1 MNEEAKTNRL
11 DYNNPTTR
19 AERGQNLGK
28 KTAELACR
36 AGLIAIKTKADHNQ
50 MPAIERVM
58 NDTSLYKTV
67 ENEITQAVSMA
78 THPLDNRPAVARTA
92 ASAVVAVLK
101 NRLHEEKVDI
111 SDGTEKAAWG
121 AIEPAILAA
130 DTEGFSTNTAGT
142 SR

>member
-1 MNEEAKTNRL
+1 MNEETKTNRL

-36 AGLIAIKTKADHNQ
+36 AGLTAIKTKADHNQ
-50 MPAIERVM
+50 MPAIDRVM
-58 NDTSLYKTV
+58 NDPSLYKTV

-78 THPLDNRPAVARTA
+78 THPLDNRPAVAATA
-92 ASAVVAVLK
+92 AKAVVRILK
-101 NRLHEEKVDI
+101 TRLSEEKVDI
-111 SDGTEKAAWG
+111 SDGTEKAAWN
-121 AIEPAILAA
+121 AVEPAILAA
-130 DTEGFSTNTAGT
+130 DNEGFRSDSAGT